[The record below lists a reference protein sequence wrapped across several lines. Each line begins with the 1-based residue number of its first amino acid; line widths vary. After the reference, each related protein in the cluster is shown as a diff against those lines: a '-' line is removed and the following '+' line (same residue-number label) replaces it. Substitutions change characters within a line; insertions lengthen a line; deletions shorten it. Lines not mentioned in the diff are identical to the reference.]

1 MITKESIPTLPPKK
15 ISTDSKFHNY
25 MGQIKKSWKRNK
37 VKYLMILPIV
47 IYFII
52 FSYKPMY
59 GIIIAFKDYKP
70 HLGIA
75 ASEWVGLDNFKR
87 FFADPNAFRVI
98 KNTFIISLTTL
109 IFGFPAPIILALLIN
124 EIKSKVF
131 KRIVQTITYMPYF
144 ISLVVMCSL
153 IKVFTQSDG
162 LINDFLVQ
170 FGFQRTNLLANK
182 NFFIPIYV
190 ISGIWQSI
198 GWNSIIYLAALSGID
213 QEQYEAAKIDG
224 AGRLAQIWHVTLP
237 GIRST
242 IIILLVLRIGGLL
255 SVGFEKILL
264 LYSPSTYQVA
274 DVISTYVY
282 RMGILNADFSY
293 STAIGLFNTLVNVT
307 LLLIANRIAK
317 KTANS
322 GLF

>member
-1 MITKESIPTLPPKK
+1 MVIEEGNLLKNEQKPFFERFKK
-15 ISTDSKFHNY
+15 NW
-25 MGQIKKSWKRNK
+25 QRNK
-37 VKYLMILPIV
+37 IKYLMVAPVI
-47 IYFII
+47 IYFLV

-70 HLGIA
+70 HLGILG
-75 ASEWVGLDNFKR
+75 SRWVGLENFKR
-87 FFADPNAFRVI
+87 FFSDPNAFRVI
-98 KNTFIISLTTL
+98 KNTFIISMTTL
-109 IFGFPAPIILALLIN
+109 IIGFPAPIILALLIN
-124 EIKSKVF
+124 EVKSKVF

-162 LINDFLVQ
+162 LINDVLVH
-170 FGFQRTNLLANK
+170 FGIARTNLLANK
-182 NFFIPIYV
+182 TFFIPIYV
-190 ISGIWQSI
+190 ISGIWQNI

-213 QEQYEAAKIDG
+213 QELYEAVKIDG
-224 AGRLAQIWHVTLP
+224 AGRFKQMWHVTLP

-255 SVGFEKILL
+255 SVGFEKVLL

-293 STAIGLFNTLVNVT
+293 STAIGLFNTLINVT

>member
-1 MITKESIPTLPPKK
+1 MLVKKNAELISKENGSFAKRFKK
-15 ISTDSKFHNY
+15 NWRK
-25 MGQIKKSWKRNK
+25 NK
-37 VKYLMILPIV
+37 LKYLMILPII
-47 IYFII
+47 IYFLI

-70 HLGIA
+70 HLGIME
-75 ASEWVGLDNFKR
+75 SSWVGLYNFKR
-87 FFADPNAFRVI
+87 FFTDPNAFRII
-98 KNTFIISLTTL
+98 KNTFVISLMTL

-124 EIKSKVF
+124 EIKNKIF
-131 KRIVQTITYMPYF
+131 KRTIQTITYMPYF

-153 IKVFTQSDG
+153 VKVFTQSDG
-162 LINDFLVQ
+162 LFNDVLVN
-170 FGFQRTNLLANK
+170 FGFARTNLLASK
-182 NFFIPIYV
+182 SFFIPIYV
-190 ISGIWQSI
+190 TSGIWQNI

-224 AGRLAQIWHVTLP
+224 AGRFQQMWYITLP

-242 IIILLVLRIGGLL
+242 IIILLILRMGGLL
-255 SVGFEKILL
+255 SVGFEKVLL

-293 STAIGLFNTLVNVT
+293 STAIGLFNNIVNIT
-307 LLLIANRIAK
+307 LLLIANGIAK
-317 KTANS
+317 KTTNS
-322 GLF
+322 GLY